1 MKRKN
6 KRNQRLCKALENEI
20 VKVFSAILPEKDLE
34 TPQKGIDLTDNQ
46 TKNKPKHLHKRSET
60 LYMSRNQRFPHLEEY
75 RKEILQWQMKSVM
88 QKNEDEE
95 GLHVS
100 ATSFDSVVMEISKC
114 IEGCLSD
121 STSHNHSATYLR
133 QLLIDYKAVQSL
145 HSGKTLISLHKVH
158 LILQD
163 NFSDSWFCKFL
174 NIMLS
179 ESLNNT
185 ISNSID
191 V

>member
-6 KRNQRLCKALENEI
+6 KRNQRLCKALEDEI
-20 VKVFSAILPEKDLE
+20 VKVFSAILQEMDLG

-46 TKNKPKHLHKRSET
+46 TKSKPKHLHKRSET
-60 LYMSRNQRFPHLEEY
+60 LYMSRNQRFPHLEGY

-95 GLHVS
+95 DLHVS

-121 STSHNHSATYLR
+121 ST
-133 QLLIDYKAVQSL
+133 
-145 HSGKTLISLHKVH
+145 
-158 LILQD
+158 
-163 NFSDSWFCKFL
+163 W
-174 NIMLS
+174 
-179 ESLNNT
+179 
-185 ISNSID
+185 
-191 V
+191 